1 MTQPPKH
8 KRLSCRREKN
18 ACYSILILLFLLS
31 GCLFGIS
38 FLPNLRGSS
47 TRVYLWVL
55 SSSTFIITSTV
66 VLFLVS
72 FCASCRGCRASDSEE
87 AAGNEMVGENK
98 DRSARNSLSSSHR
111 SGQTVNTGSSS
122 TYNKR
127 PSTDTTLGDRD
138 GPATLFRIDEESVTC
153 TQTSTLAPLE
163 AIYYAGPEYT
173 GRSPYSGSH
182 HWPAYSRPCPSPRL
196 PATITC
202 VSLPEDESLWKFER
216 NWTEW
221 NGGSATD
228 STEAATETVVEAT
241 DTSVSLPSTD
251 TETKMDTDASVPSL
265 PTETEA
271 KMDIV
276 TSVPSPLTDTET
288 KMDTNTETK
297 MDIQTFVPLP
307 PIDTEMKIDMDTD
320 KVLV

>member
-98 DRSARNSLSSSHR
+98 DRSARNSLSSCKFRPSAGVPTTFDSADTLLVAHR

-153 TQTSTLAPLE
+153 TQTSTL
-163 AIYYAGPEYT
+163 GM
-173 GRSPYSGSH
+173 SSQSSH
-182 HWPAYSRPCPSPRL
+182 LH
-196 PATITC
+196 IT
-202 VSLPEDESLWKFER
+202 L
-216 NWTEW
+216 N
-221 NGGSATD
+221 
-228 STEAATETVVEAT
+228 
-241 DTSVSLPSTD
+241 
-251 TETKMDTDASVPSL
+251 
-265 PTETEA
+265 
-271 KMDIV
+271 
-276 TSVPSPLTDTET
+276 
-288 KMDTNTETK
+288 
-297 MDIQTFVPLP
+297 
-307 PIDTEMKIDMDTD
+307 
-320 KVLV
+320 